1 MAWAESVRYISNLT
15 PDLQVLMMTM
25 QGMVG
30 KLGSWFLVSSFLFF
44 AYSLAQYVI
53 FGSERGMLSFT
64 QYFLHAFTLAVGH
77 SEIIKTADNIQ
88 DAIFEDSYN
97 VLFILLFTIILI
109 NLLIAIMTD
118 AFTAVQASAA
128 ARYCYSQFEQLQF
141 HNMAARGFKEESN
154 GGLLKNFLQIKNL
167 FRLQS
172 SDRIEGWQKSVNTE
186 NSKSPTTGWG
196 GITSL
201 IALKVKRNAS
211 NTREKLKQQQMS
223 VELQE
228 SRKADG
234 TKDQSLKNAEMNNV
248 NPSYERSHNK
258 AQGSS
263 VPPNNFSM

>member
-1 MAWAESVRYISNLT
+1 MMAWAESVRYISNLA
-15 PDLQVLMMTM
+15 PGLQVLMMTM

-30 KLGSWFLVSSFLFF
+30 KLGSWFLISSFLFF

-77 SEIIKTADNIQ
+77 SEIVKTADNIQ

-141 HNMAARGFKEESN
+141 YNMSARGFTEESN
-154 GGLLKNFLQIKNL
+154 GRLFKNFLHIKSL
-167 FRLQS
+167 FR
-172 SDRIEGWQKSVNTE
+172 SDRLDGWQKPTGTE
-186 NSKSPTTGWG
+186 NKTNAATGWG
-196 GITSL
+196 GLTSL
-201 IALKVKRNAS
+201 IALKVKRHAANVK
-211 NTREKLKQQQMS
+211 EKAKPKEMS

-228 SRKADG
+228 SHQGNG
-234 TKDQSLKNAEMNNV
+234 TTGQSLQTTDTNNV
-248 NPSYERSHNK
+248 NRGRKDTPSK
-258 AQGSS
+258 VQDSS
-263 VPPNNFSM
+263 VPQNKFSM

>member
-1 MAWAESVRYISNLT
+1 MSTLVSSTILKSSKLTERNYLSVLRRAGEIYLVGVLAMMAWAESVRYISNLA

-141 HNMAARGFKEESN
+141 YNMSARGFTEESN
-154 GGLLKNFLQIKNL
+154 GKLFKNFLHIKSL
-167 FRLQS
+167 FRLQG
-172 SDRIEGWQKSVNTE
+172 SDRLDGWQKQMQNMKIVLHLFNRLGGLTSFDRF
-186 NSKSPTTGWG
+186 KS
-196 GITSL
+196 
-201 IALKVKRNAS
+201 
-211 NTREKLKQQQMS
+211 
-223 VELQE
+223 
-228 SRKADG
+228 
-234 TKDQSLKNAEMNNV
+234 
-248 NPSYERSHNK
+248 
-258 AQGSS
+258 
-263 VPPNNFSM
+263 

>member
-1 MAWAESVRYISNLT
+1 MMAWAESVRYISNLA

-97 VLFILLFTIILI
+97 VLFILMFTIILI

-141 HNMAARGFKEESN
+141 YNMSARGFTEESN
-154 GGLLKNFLQIKNL
+154 GNYSRTFCTSKVYFDFKAVIGLMGGKN
-167 FRLQS
+167 RC
-172 SDRIEGWQKSVNTE
+172 TE
-186 NSKSPTTGWG
+186 NKTNAATGWG
-196 GITSL
+196 AYDFDRFKS
-201 IALKVKRNAS
+201 
-211 NTREKLKQQQMS
+211 
-223 VELQE
+223 
-228 SRKADG
+228 
-234 TKDQSLKNAEMNNV
+234 
-248 NPSYERSHNK
+248 
-258 AQGSS
+258 
-263 VPPNNFSM
+263 